1 MRQASKGDLFCVLR
15 SDRFPLKIGATR
27 REYGGI
33 RRKETDVLH
42 QKRVLFSRLFPT
54 SVKEREHY
62 TMDKTYTIYNDQG
75 DQIDV
80 TLAELHAVFDLA
92 EEFEWEP
99 DADYRTG
106 GNLTILPSQASTIA
120 TSLEQAL
127 WVPEAEDW
135 SDRWHDVVNAV
146 ITVVRQSSDGG
157 MFVRQIVTM

>member
-1 MRQASKGDLFCVLR
+1 
-15 SDRFPLKIGATR
+15 
-27 REYGGI
+27 
-33 RRKETDVLH
+33 
-42 QKRVLFSRLFPT
+42 
-54 SVKEREHY
+54 
-62 TMDKTYTIYNDQG
+62 MDNTYTIYNDQG

-80 TLAELHAVFDLA
+80 TLSELHAIFDLA

-99 DADYRTG
+99 DTDYRTG

-127 WVPEAEDW
+127 WAPEAEDW

-157 MFVRQIVTM
+157 MFVRQIVPM